1 MTTTIAP
8 PTSAPAPVLPE
19 RVGPLDAARHTLT
32 IAWRS
37 LVQIRH
43 NPMELGDLSLQPLM
57 FVALFAFVF
66 GGAIAGS
73 PQAFLQFGLAGIIA
87 QNALFLTMNTGV
99 ALNNDITKGV
109 FDRFR
114 SLPIARS
121 APLAGRIVADVVRQV
136 WSMAILLGVGILL
149 GFRIQTNAVSVL
161 AAVALLVVVA
171 GAFSWLPVLVA
182 MVVDEPEK
190 VMMLGFVV
198 VFPLTFASSAF
209 VPVDTM
215 PGWLQGWAS
224 VNPASLLV
232 DAVRGLLVGGEV
244 LAPAVGALAW
254 SAAIGAVCAPLAL
267 RAFRRRS

>member
-1 MTTTIAP
+1 MTTTITHPAG
-8 PTSAPAPVLPE
+8 ARAPVLPD
-19 RVGPLDAARHTLT
+19 RVGPLDAVRHTLT

-66 GGAIAGS
+66 GGAITGS

-121 APLAGRIVADVVRQV
+121 APLAGRIAADVVRQV
-136 WSMAILLGVGILL
+136 WSMAILLGVGMVL
-149 GFRIQTNAVSVL
+149 GFRVQTNAVSVL
-161 AAVALLVVVA
+161 AAVVLLVVVA

-209 VPVDTM
+209 VPVATM
-215 PGWLQGWAS
+215 PSWLQGWAENQPVS
-224 VNPASLLV
+224 IVV
-232 DAVRGLLVGGEV
+232 DAARALTIGGPTSEYVIKAIIWIVG
-244 LAPAVGALAW
+244 
-254 SAAIGAVCAPLAL
+254 IIAVCAPIAVARYR
-267 RAFRRRS
+267 RAV

>member
-1 MTTTIAP
+1 VTTITHPADP
-8 PTSAPAPVLPE
+8 PAVLVE
-19 RVGPLDAARHTLT
+19 QRIGPLDAVRHTLT
-32 IAWRS
+32 LAWRS

-43 NPMELGDLSLQPLM
+43 NPMELADLSLQPLM
-57 FVALFAFVF
+57 FVALFAYVF

-73 PQAFLQFGLAGIIA
+73 PKAFLQFGLAGIIA

-121 APLAGRIVADVVRQV
+121 APLGGRIVADLVRQV
-136 WSMAILLGVGILL
+136 WSMAILLGVGTLL
-149 GFRIQTNAVSVL
+149 GFRVQTNPLSVL
-161 AAVALLVVVA
+161 GAVLLLLVFTC
-171 GAFSWLPVLVA
+171 AFSWLPVLVA
-182 MVVDEPEK
+182 MLVDEPEK

-209 VPVDTM
+209 VPVASM
-215 PGWLQGWAS
+215 PGWMQAWVA
-224 VNPASLLV
+224 VNPATLLV

-244 LAPAVGALAW
+244 AAPALGALAW
-254 SAAIGAVCAPLAL
+254 AAAIGAVAAPLAL